1 MLCLWQTDL
10 KALIAYSSVAHMRLL
25 VNGVMSNS
33 KLGEYD
39 RLIIVLTHGISS
51 SYLFFLSNLLNEKTN
66 IRDII
71 LTGGSLIFTPYN
83 SLIWIVATI
92 INIAI
97 PPRLHILGEIIIII
111 TSFFICKIIII
122 MHYYAYNNF
131 LFFHYTYTL

>member
-1 MLCLWQTDL
+1 
-10 KALIAYSSVAHMRLL
+10 MRLL

-83 SLIWIVATI
+83 SLI
-92 INIAI
+92 
-97 PPRLHILGEIIIII
+97 
-111 TSFFICKIIII
+111 
-122 MHYYAYNNF
+122 
-131 LFFHYTYTL
+131 